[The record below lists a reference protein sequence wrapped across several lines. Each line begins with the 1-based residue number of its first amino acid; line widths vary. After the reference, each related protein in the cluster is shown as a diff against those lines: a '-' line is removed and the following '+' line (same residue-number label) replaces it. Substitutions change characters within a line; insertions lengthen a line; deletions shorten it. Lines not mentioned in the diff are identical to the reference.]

1 MCLYAYVLFS
11 KYAKESSFNADTNE
25 VANDTNIIGKISNV
39 VESSEANFLSKE
51 YPCIESGRVSTLL
64 TQKRKIGVWL
74 YVNCMKFYFS
84 GVSMG
89 YSLRALDGSYI
100 SFV

>member
-1 MCLYAYVLFS
+1 MPFS
-11 KYAKESSFNADTNE
+11 KYAKESSIDAITME
-25 VANDTNIIGKISNV
+25 MANDTNIIGKISNV
-39 VESSEANFLSKE
+39 VESSETNFLSEE
-51 YPCIESGRVSTLL
+51 YPCIDESGRVSTLL
-64 TQKRKIGVWL
+64 TQKRKIGVKL
-74 YVNCMKFYFS
+74 YVNCMEFYFI